1 MAPHE
6 FSVPGSPR
14 IYDRRQ
20 LLAVLLIPLMMA
32 LVQVSSVNN
41 ALPALTQALGSSP
54 SEVQWVLSGY
64 TLAIGVILV
73 PAGRLGDIF
82 GRSSLFMIGLVLFT
96 LASLAAGLAQTTM
109 TLNILRVFQGLGA
122 GILSPQT
129 TGLIVQYFQGKAR
142 TQAFALF
149 GLVVS
154 ISVAIGPILSGLLI
168 GWFGNDLGWRGG
180 FAVNV
185 PLGVLGLILG
195 ARWLPF
201 GKERRTLGPDHE
213 AVQQEYRDQEIAA
226 GNTVVERR
234 EKIDIDPVGIT
245 LLTVAVLFV
254 MLPFIHPTPT
264 FWILLPLG
272 VVGGV
277 AWIAWEKRYK
287 ARGHYPMMDLDLLKL
302 PSYGLGTLTG
312 SLFFLAGPAIMAI
325 VAIYLQNGIGV
336 SALNVGLL
344 TLPNAVFSAIGA
356 MWSGRRAYDNGGV
369 IQVLCTL
376 IIVLSSVALAFIV
389 WEIEHGANFWWAT
402 LPLAFQGFSFGAF
415 GAANQT
421 LTMMDVPR
429 AHGGI
434 AGGFLQTGQRMA
446 TAISIAMVT
455 GVFFAGQ
462 NLGSTSPNWLAGM
475 LLALGLVTFLAS
487 LTATS
492 AFVMLRRVPKPIR

>member
-234 EKIDIDPVGIT
+234 EK
-245 LLTVAVLFV
+245 
-254 MLPFIHPTPT
+254 
-264 FWILLPLG
+264 
-272 VVGGV
+272 
-277 AWIAWEKRYK
+277 
-287 ARGHYPMMDLDLLKL
+287 
-302 PSYGLGTLTG
+302 S
-312 SLFFLAGPAIMAI
+312 
-325 VAIYLQNGIGV
+325 
-336 SALNVGLL
+336 
-344 TLPNAVFSAIGA
+344 
-356 MWSGRRAYDNGGV
+356 
-369 IQVLCTL
+369 
-376 IIVLSSVALAFIV
+376 
-389 WEIEHGANFWWAT
+389 
-402 LPLAFQGFSFGAF
+402 
-415 GAANQT
+415 
-421 LTMMDVPR
+421 
-429 AHGGI
+429 
-434 AGGFLQTGQRMA
+434 
-446 TAISIAMVT
+446 ISIRWA
-455 GVFFAGQ
+455 
-462 NLGSTSPNWLAGM
+462 
-475 LLALGLVTFLAS
+475 
-487 LTATS
+487 
-492 AFVMLRRVPKPIR
+492 